1 MPSLTVSSPPKFL
14 QALSCKN
21 EGRPPVWI
29 MRQAGRY
36 LPEYQ
41 EIRKKYSL
49 EEMFRSPELI
59 FEITKQ
65 PLDILGVDAAILFA
79 DILHIPLSLGL
90 DVTFPGKGGPVVSPT
105 IASCDDLLQVCP
117 RPIEES
123 LWFVKEGISLLK
135 KELDVPL
142 IGFCG
147 GPFTVMTYMTG
158 KKVKKWLYSDPES
171 AHDLLQMITD
181 QSIAYLQ
188 MQIKEGVDAIQIFD
202 SWANLLS
209 RTEFDRFALPYLQQI
224 VKAIEPFPVILF
236 SRASSHFVEE
246 FVSIKPH
253 AISFD
258 WTYPLHEIRRRV
270 PSSIA
275 VQGNLDPELLYAP
288 LPVIEK
294 ETLKLLDSMEGDPGF
309 IANLGHGVLPDIPV
323 NHVRMFVDTIKAFSP
338 RCSGGHGTE
347 DRLGI
352 SS

>member
-1 MPSLTVSSPPKFL
+1 MPSLTVSSHPKFL
-14 QALSCKN
+14 SALSCQN

-41 EIRKKYSL
+41 AIRKKYSL

-79 DILHIPLSLGL
+79 DILHIPLSLGV
-90 DVTFPGKGGPVVSPT
+90 DVSFPGKGGPVVTPT
-105 IASCDDLLQVCP
+105 IESCDDLVQICP

-123 LWFVKEGISLLK
+123 LWFVQEGISILK

-147 GPFTVMTYMTG
+147 GPFTVLTYMTG

-171 AHDLLQMITD
+171 AHVLLQTITD

-188 MQIKEGVDAIQIFD
+188 MQIKEGVDAIQVFD

-209 RTEFDRFALPYLQQI
+209 RREFVRFALPYLKQI
-224 VKAIEPFPVILF
+224 VKAIEPFPAILF

-246 FVSIKPH
+246 FVSVKPH

-258 WTYPLHEIRRRV
+258 STYPLHEIRRRV
-270 PSSIA
+270 PETIA
-275 VQGNLDPELLYAP
+275 VQGNLDPECLYASP
-288 LPVIEK
+288 TVIER
-294 ETLKLLDSMEGDPGF
+294 ETLELLDSMRGDPGF

-323 NHVRMFVDTIKAFSP
+323 DHVRAFVETIKTYSP
-338 RCSGGHGTE
+338 GGCWGH
-347 DRLGI
+347 
-352 SS
+352 